1 LVEPRKEVSSQFRG
15 PYGPFLL
22 LFAGLLTVRDLTE
35 LFEPVIQ
42 SMGYELV
49 GVEFQGSVQ
58 HGTLRVYIDHED
70 GIGVEDCAT
79 ISHQISAI
87 LDVEEPIR
95 QAYDL
100 EVSSP
105 GLNRPLFKP
114 GDYEQF
120 SGCPVKIKMAVA
132 LEGRRNFKG
141 VIQGVKQ
148 SKTVLIMV
156 DNESYELLISDIAK
170 ANLIGNI

>member
-1 LVEPRKEVSSQFRG
+1 
-15 PYGPFLL
+15 
-22 LFAGLLTVRDLTE
+22 
-35 LFEPVIQ
+35 
-42 SMGYELV
+42 MGYELV
-49 GVEFQGSVQ
+49 GVEFQGSVE

-105 GLNRPLFKP
+105 GLNRPLFRP
-114 GDYEQF
+114 G
-120 SGCPVKIKMAVA
+120 
-132 LEGRRNFKG
+132 
-141 VIQGVKQ
+141 
-148 SKTVLIMV
+148 
-156 DNESYELLISDIAK
+156 
-170 ANLIGNI
+170 